1 MLIGEN
7 FSLTP
12 KQTVS
17 TLAENAKYYAHMIVK
32 GIKNSYAEVLSL
44 IDAMINAMPQL
55 MFLCEKSPEKNTEF
69 FLDLIKPTLISR
81 EPGIIY
87 LI

>member
-1 MLIGEN
+1 
-7 FSLTP
+7 
-12 KQTVS
+12 
-17 TLAENAKYYAHMIVK
+17 MIVK